1 MDDWV
6 NYEGEVT
13 RHEDLFPE
21 DNASPEEEAVPPTES
36 DPVTDDH
43 IENKTEKQASP
54 SESTSPTKQV

>member
-1 MDDWV
+1 MDGWA

-21 DNASPEEEAVPPTES
+21 DNASLEEEAIPPIES

-43 IENKTEKQASP
+43 T
-54 SESTSPTKQV
+54 

>member
-1 MDDWV
+1 MDGWA

-21 DNASPEEEAVPPTES
+21 DNASLEEEAIPPTES

-43 IENKTEKQASP
+43 T
-54 SESTSPTKQV
+54 